1 MSKFHYPKTRT
12 EWLAL
17 RALYVSSTESAAL
30 FGMSPYLTA
39 FELWHQKHDNDTST
53 IDLNERMEW
62 GLVMERTIAKMVSLK
77 YGVKVRNLN
86 AYVVHDSEKMGASFD
101 YEIIG
106 IQSATESVHENNL
119 AVPIVDTVLQD
130 LYNQHGAG
138 ILEIKNVD
146 WSVFKEQWDAGDQP
160 AAPEHIE
167 VQVQHQLE
175 CIDRQW
181 TAIAALVGGNRL
193 VMIPRLRDKE
203 VGTALVRRITEF
215 WQTVAEGTAPAPTLP
230 EDAEFISKLYGYA
243 EVGKL
248 LDMRGNAAIT
258 ALCEDY
264 KAASEAATKAEEN
277 KKSAKAELL
286 MAIGDAEKVLVDGFK
301 ISAGM
306 IADAEIAAYTRKGY
320 RNIRITAEKPK
331 EKSK

>member
-86 AYVVHDSEKMGASFD
+86 AYVVHDDARMGASFD
-101 YEIIG
+101 YEIVG
-106 IQSATESVHENNL
+106 IAEPADTIDISMGLQ
-119 AVPIVDTVLQD
+119 IVDTVLQD
-130 LYNQHGAG
+130 LYNKHGAG

-146 WSVFKEQWDAGDQP
+146 WSVFKEQWETGETP
-160 AAPEHIE
+160 SAPEHIE

-175 CIDRQW
+175 CIDREW

-193 VMIPRLRDKE
+193 VMIPRLRDRE
-203 VGTALVRRITEF
+203 VGAALLRRIGEF
-215 WQTVAEGTAPAPTLP
+215 WQSVTDNIAPPPTLP
-230 EDAEFISKLYGYA
+230 EDADFISKLYGYA

-248 LDMRGNAAIT
+248 LDLRGNQAIT

-264 KAASEAATKAEEN
+264 KSASEAATKAEEN

-306 IADAEIAAYTRKGY
+306 VADAEIPAYTRKGY
-320 RNIRITAEKPK
+320 RNVRITK
-331 EKSK
+331 EKQK

>member
-12 EWLAL
+12 DWLAL
-17 RALYVSSTESAAL
+17 RAMFVSSTESAAL
-30 FGMSPYLTA
+30 FGMSPYMTA
-39 FELWHQKHDNDTST
+39 FELWHQKHDNDTSS

-62 GLVMERTIAKMVSLK
+62 GLVMERTIAKMVALK

-86 AYVVHDSEKMGASFD
+86 AYVVHDEARMGASFD

-106 IQSATESVHENNL
+106 IELPEGVDGQAPQ
-119 AVPIVDTVLQD
+119 PIVDTVLQD

-146 WSVFKEQWDAGDQP
+146 WSVFKEHWETGETP
-160 AAPEHIE
+160 SAPEHIE

-203 VGTALVRRITEF
+203 VGGALVNKINAF
-215 WQTVAEGTAPAPTLP
+215 WLTVAGNMAPPPTLP

-248 LDMRGNAAIT
+248 LDLRGNQAIT

-264 KAASEAATKAEEN
+264 KAASEAASKAEEN

-286 MAIGDAEKVLVDGFK
+286 MAIGDAEKALVDGFK
-301 ISAGM
+301 ISASM
-306 IADAEIAAYTRKGY
+306 VADAEIPAYTRKGY
-320 RNIRITAEKPK
+320 RNVRITK